1 MTKLSKT
8 QEEVLDKIKN
18 YIKNSKQYATYEE
31 KVLEEKVKPH
41 NEFCLKHGYNPTTL
55 EKEMEYEERY
65 RKYYDNAVNHNIAL
79 CTANSKTLKKLE
91 ELGYIEI
98 LNEGGSYPDTVKL
111 LTDI

>member
-1 MTKLSKT
+1 MAKLSKA
-8 QEEVLDKIKN
+8 QEKVLEGIKK
-18 YIKNSKQYATYEE
+18 YINDNKKYATYEE

-41 NEFCLKHGYNPTTL
+41 NEFCLKHGYKPTTL
-55 EKEMEYEERY
+55 EKEMEYQERY
-65 RKYYDNAVNHNIAL
+65 RKYYDNAVNYNIAL

-91 ELGYIEI
+91 ELGFIEI